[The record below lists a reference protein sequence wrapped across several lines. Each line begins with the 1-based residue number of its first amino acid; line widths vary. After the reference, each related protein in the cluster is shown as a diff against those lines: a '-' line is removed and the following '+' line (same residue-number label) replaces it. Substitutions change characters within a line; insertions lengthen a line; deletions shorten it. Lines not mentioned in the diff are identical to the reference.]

1 MKKREI
7 KTTIHEF
14 DSVSDIDPKDRELAR
29 RARKAAEKAYAPY
42 SRFKVG
48 ASVLLEDGTFFD
60 GNNQENAA
68 YPSGVCAERVA
79 ISFASANHPDLR
91 IETIAIAALA
101 GKELTNEPVPP
112 CGFCR
117 QVMIETELKQESP
130 LRIILL
136 GKDRVQIIENSRQLL
151 PLYFDGSIF
160 SSV

>member
-7 KTTIHEF
+7 STIIHEF
-14 DSVSDIDPKDRELAR
+14 SSLAELNKDDRILAE
-29 RARKAAEKAYAPY
+29 RAQKAAYKAYAPY
-42 SRFKVG
+42 SQFKVG
-48 ASVLLEDGTFFD
+48 SSVLLENSEIID

-79 ISFASANHPDLR
+79 LSFASASYPDLD
-91 IETIAIAALA
+91 IKAIAIAALMND
-101 GKELTNEPVPP
+101 LVTDEPVPP

-130 LRIILL
+130 LRVILV
-136 GKDRVQIIENSRQLL
+136 GKAKVQIIESARQLL

-160 SSV
+160 S

>member
-7 KTTIHEF
+7 KTIIHEF
-14 DSVSDIDPKDRELAR
+14 DSIAELEPEDRNLAG
-29 RARKAAEKAYAPY
+29 RAQKAAKKAYAPY

-48 ASVLLEDGTFFD
+48 ASILLENGEFFD

-68 YPSGVCAERVA
+68 YPSGICAERVA
-79 ISFASANHPDLR
+79 ISFASANYPDLR
-91 IETIAIAALA
+91 IKTIAIAALTDDH
-101 GKELTNEPVPP
+101 LTHEPVPP

-117 QVMIETELKQESP
+117 QVMIETELKQNSP

-136 GKDRVQIIENSRQLL
+136 GKGKVQIIANARQLL

-160 SSV
+160 SGS